1 MWVLFDYVGV
11 AALVA
16 DGVKGLALVDNVDLI
31 TDLVEELSMDG
42 IFRERVFFEGAEQD
56 EGEEDKGTVPRS
68 CISYFYGSYHGFLS
82 GTCHREREGE
92 RGWFEG
98 KLWPF
103 LWVRFEKMG
112 RWSWG
117 RGRVTYVDVFIM
129 VKLQK
134 GPLSSLLCN
143 FLIWWK
149 FSGLGSLLK
158 HLTEVPSATACLS
171 LSLNSSSISQQG
183 LGPMKGP
190 SRVER

>member
-1 MWVLFDYVGV
+1 MGFSEKEFSLRELSKMRAKRTKAQYQEAVS
-11 AALVA
+11 AISMALTMVFS
-16 DGVKGLALVDNVDLI
+16 VGLAI
-31 TDLVEELSMDG
+31 E
-42 IFRERVFFEGAEQD
+42 RE
-56 EGEEDKGTVPRS
+56 
-68 CISYFYGSYHGFLS
+68 
-82 GTCHREREGE
+82 REREG
-92 RGWFEG
+92 GWFEG

-158 HLTEVPSATACLS
+158 HLTEVPSARACLS
-171 LSLNSSSISQQG
+171 LLTLPLFPNRG
-183 LGPMKGP
+183 WDP
-190 SRVER
+190 